1 MKRIIIHFKNGEKHR
16 YEINEHDISC
26 NGIYYQI
33 WTREYGYYNIP
44 MKKIKKIEFQRTEL
58 EDTILG
64 LESRLANANKRL

>member
-1 MKRIIIHFKNGEKHR
+1 MKRIIIHYKNGEKYR
-16 YEINEHDISC
+16 YKINEKDINY

-58 EDTILG
+58 EDTILE
-64 LESRLANANKRL
+64 LENRLKC